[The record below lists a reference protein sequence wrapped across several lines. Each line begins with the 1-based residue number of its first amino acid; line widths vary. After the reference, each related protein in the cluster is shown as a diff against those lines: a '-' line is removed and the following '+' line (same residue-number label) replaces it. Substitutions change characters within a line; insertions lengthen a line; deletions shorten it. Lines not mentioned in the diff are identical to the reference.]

1 MQKRF
6 FHIKASLELIMHM
19 GLLLLNNSYSRQN
32 CNTSEDSGEEL
43 ENDTECTLEERNDKD
58 RLEHDCSTARD
69 LLQHQ
74 LLDQPR
80 PLLNVSFYQSQWVLQ

>member
-1 MQKRF
+1 MVYR
-6 FHIKASLELIMHM
+6 
-19 GLLLLNNSYSRQN
+19 R
-32 CNTSEDSGEEL
+32 EEHS
-43 ENDTECTLEERNDKD
+43 DDKG

-80 PLLNVSFYQSQWVLQ
+80 PLLNVFFYQSQWVLQ